1 MRPATRSLHLP
12 LTILLGAS
20 VASAQAP
27 AGRAPAAEARV
38 APSAKPRLASWPAFE
53 SYFREAVARHGVV
66 GGSLMLVQGGE
77 IVGETRAGLMDQAAG
92 RPVERD
98 TIFHWASVT
107 KTLTGIAILQL
118 RDAGRLSLDDPAV
131 KHLPELRQVRSPF
144 GPIEEVTL
152 RRLLSHTAGFRAGTW
167 PWGGDQPW
175 HPFEPA
181 RYEQLA
187 AMLPYTELLFRP
199 GARFSY
205 SNPGIV
211 FLGRI
216 VEQLTGE
223 DYEVYLD
230 KNVLRPLGMRDSYF
244 DRAPRYLRAR
254 RAHSYLRDDSGL
266 HEQPFDFDTGVT
278 VSNGGL
284 MAPLPDMA
292 RYLAFLLGSPREAAA
307 DLVLKRSSLLEMWE
321 PQIAITDGEAGQEA
335 VGLCFF
341 VERHAGR
348 RLIAHSG
355 DQAGFILHL
364 YLDPEQGAG
373 WVVAFNSDGGE
384 RAADRGGRTRALDH
398 EVRDRLLRDVWP
410 TLP

>member
-1 MRPATRSLHLP
+1 
-12 LTILLGAS
+12 
-20 VASAQAP
+20 
-27 AGRAPAAEARV
+27 
-38 APSAKPRLASWPAFE
+38 
-53 SYFREAVARHGVV
+53 V
-66 GGSLMLVQGGE
+66 GGSLMLVKDGE
-77 IVGETRAGLMDQAAG
+77 VVGEARAGLMDQAAG

-118 RDAGRLSLDDPAV
+118 RDEGRLSLDDPAV
-131 KHLPELRQVRSPF
+131 KYLPELRQVRSPF

-152 RRLLSHTAGFRAGTW
+152 RRLLSHSAGFRAGSW
-167 PWGGDQPW
+167 PGGGDQPW
-175 HPFEPA
+175 HPFEPT

-187 AMLPYTELLFRP
+187 VMLPYTELLFRP
-199 GARFSY
+199 GARYSY

-223 DYEVYLD
+223 DYEVYVD
-230 KNVLRPLGMRDSYF
+230 KNVLRPLGMHDSYF
-244 DRAPRYLRAR
+244 DRAPRHLLAR
-254 RAHSYLRDDSGL
+254 RARSYLRDESGL

-292 RYLAFLLGSPREAAA
+292 RYLAFLLGAPRPDAREV
-307 DLVLKRSSLLEMWE
+307 VLKRSSLLEMWE
-321 PQIAITDGEAGQEA
+321 PQVPITDGEAGQQA
-335 VGLCFF
+335 IGLCFF

-364 YLDPEQGAG
+364 YLDPERGAG
-373 WVVAFNSDGGE
+373 FVVAFNSDGGL
-384 RAADRGGRTRALDH
+384 RTADRGGRTRALDH
-398 EVRDRLLRDVWP
+398 ELRDRLLRDVWP
-410 TLP
+410 ELR

>member
-1 MRPATRSLHLP
+1 MPLAPRPFQLLSP
-12 LTILLGAS
+12 LLLAAA

-27 AGRAPAAEARV
+27 SDPAAVAAPAAPA
-38 APSAKPRLASWPAFE
+38 APPRLASWPAFE
-53 SYFREAVARHGVV
+53 AFFREAVGRYGVV
-66 GGSLMLVQGGE
+66 GGSLMLVKGGE
-77 IVGETRAGLMDQAAG
+77 VVGEARAGLMDQAAG
-92 RPVERD
+92 RPVEQD

-118 RDAGRLSLDDPAV
+118 RDQGRLSLDDPAV
-131 KHLPELRQVRSPF
+131 KYLPELRQVRSPF

-152 RRLLSHTAGFRAGTW
+152 RRLLSHSAGFRAGTW

-181 RYEQLA
+181 RYAQLA
-187 AMLPYTELLFRP
+187 GMLPYTELLFRP
-199 GARFSY
+199 GERYSY

-216 VEQLTGE
+216 VEQLAGE
-223 DYEVYLD
+223 DYEVYVD
-230 KNVLRPLGMRDSYF
+230 KNLLRPLGMRDSYF
-244 DRAPRYLRAR
+244 DRAPRHLLAR
-254 RAHSYLRDDSGL
+254 RAHSYLREEGGL
-266 HEQPFDFDTGVT
+266 REQPFDFDTGVT

-292 RYLAFLLGSPREAAA
+292 RYLAFLLGSPREAVH
-307 DLVLKRSSLLEMWE
+307 DVVLKRSSLVEMWE
-321 PQIAITDGEAGQEA
+321 PQLAIAGGEPGQEA
-335 VGLCFF
+335 IGLCFF
-341 VERHAGR
+341 LERHAGR
-348 RLIAHSG
+348 KLIAHSG

-364 YLDPEQGAG
+364 YLDPERRAG
-373 WVVAFNSDGGE
+373 WVVAFNSDGGQ
-384 RAADRGGRTRALDH
+384 RAADRGGHTRALDH